1 MTENEYITQLENRC
15 HSMAEDI
22 ITRLCKR
29 AMRGMNQLEATL
41 IGSTDNYPPKFKFI
55 DILAIEL
62 QDRIEEE
69 INPSLEDYIR
79 TTLEEEQ
86 NNLSAEERFVLEQAY
101 LDYNYEVDDAEITRQ
116 IRSRFYELVNEH
128 YELKKIQNFIERR

>member
-128 YELKKIQNFIERR
+128 YELKKIQNVIERR

>member
-1 MTENEYITQLENRC
+1 MTENEYITQLEDRC
-15 HSMAEDI
+15 HSMAAHI
-22 ITRLCKR
+22 ITRLCKK
-29 AMRGMNQLEATL
+29 AMCGMNQLEASL
-41 IGSTDNYPPKFKFI
+41 IGSTDAYPKNFKFI
-55 DILAIEL
+55 DILSIEL

-101 LDYNYEVDDAEITRQ
+101 LDYNYEVDYDEIARQ
-116 IRSRFYELVNEH
+116 IRSRFHELLNEH

>member
-86 NNLSAEERFVLEQAY
+86 NNLSAEEAY
-101 LDYNYEVDDAEITRQ
+101 KTKQEFLFSVSTVHPSNKLI
-116 IRSRFYELVNEH
+116 ISCF
-128 YELKKIQNFIERR
+128 

>member
-15 HSMAEDI
+15 HSMAAHI
-22 ITRLCKR
+22 ITRLCKK
-29 AMRGMNQLEATL
+29 AMREMNQLEATL

-69 INPSLEDYIR
+69 INPLPGGLHSDDIR
-79 TTLEEEQ
+79 RRAEQ
-86 NNLSAEERFVLEQAY
+86 PV
-101 LDYNYEVDDAEITRQ
+101 
-116 IRSRFYELVNEH
+116 SRRAF
-128 YELKKIQNFIERR
+128 RP

>member
-1 MTENEYITQLENRC
+1 
-15 HSMAEDI
+15 MAEDI

>member
-1 MTENEYITQLENRC
+1 MTENEYITQLEDRC
-15 HSMAEDI
+15 HSMAEHI
-22 ITRLCKR
+22 ITRLCKK

-41 IGSTDNYPPKFKFI
+41 VSSTDGYPKNFKFI
-55 DILAIEL
+55 DILSIEL
-62 QDRIEEE
+62 QNKIEEE

>member
-1 MTENEYITQLENRC
+1 MTESEYITQLESKC
-15 HSMAEDI
+15 HNMAEHI

-41 IGSTDNYPPKFKFI
+41 VSSTDGYPKNFKFI
-55 DILAIEL
+55 DILSIEL
-62 QDRIEEE
+62 QGRIEEE
-69 INPSLEDYIR
+69 INPFLEDYVW
-79 TTLEEEQ
+79 TKLEEEQ

>member
-1 MTENEYITQLENRC
+1 
-15 HSMAEDI
+15 MAEDI

-101 LDYNYEVDDAEITRQ
+101 LDYNYEVDYDEIARQ
-116 IRSRFYELVNEH
+116 IRSRFHELLNEH